1 MDRGGRSQMY
11 WFQFRVFCDVLA
23 YVSCRG
29 YVCILLRG
37 SHRAANQGGTA
48 DRRCLFVLDVDREF
62 YNSVNVEDVF
72 LFNRKVLENSLLNKN
87 KMSTGTR
94 RKCQLKLT
102 VLGKAAQSLMNKEI
116 RKLIQTCLLC

>member
-1 MDRGGRSQMY
+1 MY

-72 LFNRKVLENSLLNKN
+72 LFNRKVLETFLLNKKRSAKDRTTADR
-87 KMSTGTR
+87 KMS
-94 RKCQLKLT
+94 LKQT

>member
-1 MDRGGRSQMY
+1 MY

-72 LFNRKVLENSLLNKN
+72 LFNRKVLETFLLNKN

-94 RKCQLKLT
+94 RKSQLKQT
-102 VLGKAAQSLMNKEI
+102 VLGSTKQPGPS
-116 RKLIQTCLLC
+116 